1 MHDHEKASWT
11 KAYEWIRNAIES
23 GEIEMGAPLP
33 ENQLAKEIGVSR
45 TPIREALRSLEQ
57 DGYVKIIPQK
67 GAFVSEISL
76 EDLKEI
82 YDIRKLL
89 EPFAALSAVNRIP
102 EEEIDEME
110 KGWKTLKKA
119 ALAGE
124 VDLTHV
130 SEMDLLLHL
139 TITKYATNKRIGA
152 IITTDHAQIKRFQKL
167 SAQSLS
173 ANIHDTIGQHLEIL
187 EKLRAR
193 DAKGLSSLL
202 YEHITKSESNI
213 MKDYFLK
220 QIQ

>member
-1 MHDHEKASWT
+1 LTHDHEKASWT
-11 KAYEWIRNAIES
+11 KAYEWIRDAIES
-23 GEIEMGAPLP
+23 GELEMGTPLP
-33 ENQLAKEIGVSR
+33 ENLLAREIGVSR

-102 EEEIDEME
+102 GEELDEME
-110 KGWKTLKKA
+110 KGWKALKKS

-124 VDLTHV
+124 IDLTRV

-152 IITTDHAQIKRFQKL
+152 IITTYHAQIKRFQKL
-167 SAQSLS
+167 SAQSL
-173 ANIHDTIGQHLEIL
+173 ANIHETIGQHLEIL
-187 EKLRAR
+187 EKLRER
-193 DAKGLSSLL
+193 DARGLSSLL
-202 YEHITKSESNI
+202 YEHIAKSESNI

-220 QIQ
+220 

>member
-1 MHDHEKASWT
+1 MTHDHEKASWT
-11 KAYEWIRNAIES
+11 KAYEWIRDAIES
-23 GEIEMGAPLP
+23 SEIEMGAPLP
-33 ENQLAKEIGVSR
+33 ENQLAREIGVSR

-110 KGWKTLKKA
+110 KGWKALKKA

-124 VDLTHV
+124 VDLTRV

-152 IITTDHAQIKRFQKL
+152 IITTYHAQIKRFQKL

-173 ANIHDTIGQHLEIL
+173 NIHETIGQHLEIL
-187 EKLRAR
+187 EKLRER
-193 DAKGLSSLL
+193 DARGLSSLL
-202 YEHITKSESNI
+202 YEHIAKSESNI

-220 QIQ
+220 

>member
-1 MHDHEKASWT
+1 MNDHEKASWT
-11 KAYEWIRNAIES
+11 KAYEWIRDAIES
-23 GEIEMGAPLP
+23 RELEMGTPLP
-33 ENQLAKEIGVSR
+33 ENQLAREIGVSR

-110 KGWKTLKKA
+110 RGWKALKKA
-119 ALAGE
+119 AVAGE
-124 VDLTHV
+124 TDLTRV

-139 TITKYATNKRIGA
+139 TITKYATNKRIGS
-152 IITTDHAQIKRFQKL
+152 IITTYHAQIKRFQKL

-173 ANIHDTIGQHLEIL
+173 NIHETIGQHLEIL
-187 EKLRAR
+187 GKLRER
-193 DAKGLSSLL
+193 DARGLSSLL
-202 YEHITKSESNI
+202 YEHIAKSESNI

-220 QIQ
+220 

>member
-1 MHDHEKASWT
+1 MTHDHEKASWT
-11 KAYEWIRNAIES
+11 KAYEWIRDAIES
-23 GEIEMGAPLP
+23 GELEMGTPLP
-33 ENQLAKEIGVSR
+33 ENLLAKEIGVSR

-102 EEEIDEME
+102 DGEIDEME
-110 KGWKTLKKA
+110 RGWKALKRA

-124 VDLTHV
+124 VSLSKV
-130 SEMDLLLHL
+130 SEMDLLLHM

-152 IITTDHAQIKRFQKL
+152 IITTYHAQIQRFQKL
-167 SAQSLS
+167 SAQSL
-173 ANIHDTIGQHLEIL
+173 ANIHETIGQHLEIL
-187 EKLRAR
+187 EKLRER
-193 DAKGLSSLL
+193 DARGLSSLL
-202 YEHITKSESNI
+202 YEHIAKSESNI
-213 MKDYFLK
+213 MKDYFL
-220 QIQ
+220 Q

>member
-1 MHDHEKASWT
+1 
-11 KAYEWIRNAIES
+11 
-23 GEIEMGAPLP
+23 MGTPLP
-33 ENQLAKEIGVSR
+33 ENLLAREIGVSR

-110 KGWKTLKKA
+110 KGWKALKKA

-124 VDLTHV
+124 VDLTRV

-152 IITTDHAQIKRFQKL
+152 IITTYHAQIKRFQKL

-173 ANIHDTIGQHLEIL
+173 NIHETIGQHLEIL
-187 EKLRAR
+187 EKLRER
-193 DAKGLSSLL
+193 DARELSSLL
-202 YEHITKSESNI
+202 YEHIAKSESNI

-220 QIQ
+220 

>member
-1 MHDHEKASWT
+1 MTHDHEKASWT
-11 KAYEWIRNAIES
+11 KAYEWIRDALES
-23 GEIEMGAPLP
+23 GELEMGTPLP
-33 ENQLAKEIGVSR
+33 ENLLAKEIGVSR

-102 EEEIDEME
+102 DGEIDEME
-110 KGWKTLKKA
+110 RGWKALKRA

-124 VDLTHV
+124 VSLSKV
-130 SEMDLLLHL
+130 SEMDLLLHM

-152 IITTDHAQIKRFQKL
+152 IITTYHAQIQRFQKL
-167 SAQSLS
+167 SAQSL
-173 ANIHDTIGQHLEIL
+173 ANIHETIGQHVEIL
-187 EKLRAR
+187 EKLRER
-193 DAKGLSSLL
+193 DARGLSSLL
-202 YEHITKSESNI
+202 YEHIAKSESNI

-220 QIQ
+220 

>member
-1 MHDHEKASWT
+1 MTHDHEKASWT
-11 KAYEWIRNAIES
+11 KVYEWIRDAIES
-23 GEIEMGAPLP
+23 GELEMGTPLP
-33 ENQLAKEIGVSR
+33 ENLLAREIGVSR

-102 EEEIDEME
+102 GEELDEME
-110 KGWKTLKKA
+110 KGWKALKKS

-124 VDLTHV
+124 IDLTRV

-152 IITTDHAQIKRFQKL
+152 IITTYHAQIKRFQKL

-173 ANIHDTIGQHLEIL
+173 NIHETIGQHLEIL
-187 EKLRAR
+187 EKLRER
-193 DAKGLSSLL
+193 DARGLSSLL
-202 YEHITKSESNI
+202 YEHIAKSESNI

-220 QIQ
+220 

>member
-1 MHDHEKASWT
+1 MTHDHEKASWT
-11 KAYEWIRNAIES
+11 KAYEWIRDAIES
-23 GEIEMGAPLP
+23 GELEMGTPLP
-33 ENQLAKEIGVSR
+33 ENLLAKEIGVSR

-110 KGWKTLKKA
+110 KGWKALKKA

-124 VDLTHV
+124 VDLTRV

-152 IITTDHAQIKRFQKL
+152 IITTYHAQIKRFQKL

-173 ANIHDTIGQHLEIL
+173 NIHETIGQHLEIL
-187 EKLRAR
+187 EKLRER
-193 DAKGLSSLL
+193 DARGLSSLL
-202 YEHITKSESNI
+202 YEHIAKSESNI

-220 QIQ
+220 

>member
-1 MHDHEKASWT
+1 MTHDHEKASWT
-11 KAYEWIRNAIES
+11 KAYEWIRDAIES
-23 GEIEMGAPLP
+23 GELEMGTPLP
-33 ENQLAKEIGVSR
+33 ENLLAREIGVSR

-110 KGWKTLKKA
+110 KGWKALKKA

-124 VDLTHV
+124 VDLTRV

-152 IITTDHAQIKRFQKL
+152 IITTYHAQIKRFQKL

-173 ANIHDTIGQHLEIL
+173 NIHETIGQHLEIL
-187 EKLRAR
+187 EKLREWDAR
-193 DAKGLSSLL
+193 GLSSLL
-202 YEHITKSESNI
+202 YEHIAKSESNI

-220 QIQ
+220 

>member
-1 MHDHEKASWT
+1 MTHDHEKASWT
-11 KAYEWIRNAIES
+11 KAYEWIRDAIES
-23 GEIEMGAPLP
+23 SEIEMGAPLP
-33 ENQLAKEIGVSR
+33 ENLLAREIGVSR

-110 KGWKTLKKA
+110 KGWKALKKA

-124 VDLTHV
+124 VDLTRV

-152 IITTDHAQIKRFQKL
+152 IITTYHAQIKRFQKL
-167 SAQSLS
+167 SAQSL
-173 ANIHDTIGQHLEIL
+173 ANIHETIGQHVEIL
-187 EKLRAR
+187 EKLRER
-193 DAKGLSSLL
+193 DARGLSSLL
-202 YEHITKSESNI
+202 YEHIAKSESNI

-220 QIQ
+220 

>member
-1 MHDHEKASWT
+1 MTHDHEKASWT
-11 KAYEWIRNAIES
+11 KAYEWIRDAIES
-23 GEIEMGAPLP
+23 GELEMGTPLP
-33 ENQLAKEIGVSR
+33 ENLLAREIGVSR

-110 KGWKTLKKA
+110 KGWKALKKA

-124 VDLTHV
+124 VDLTRV

-152 IITTDHAQIKRFQKL
+152 IITRYHAQIKRFQKL

-173 ANIHDTIGQHLEIL
+173 NIHETIGQHLEIL
-187 EKLRAR
+187 EKLRER
-193 DAKGLSSLL
+193 DARGLSSLL
-202 YEHITKSESNI
+202 YEHIAKSESNI

-220 QIQ
+220 

>member
-11 KAYEWIRNAIES
+11 KAYEWIRDAIEAR
-23 GEIEMGAPLP
+23 EIEMGAPLP
-33 ENQLAKEIGVSR
+33 ENHLAREIGVSR

-110 KGWKTLKKA
+110 RGWKVLKKA
-119 ALAGE
+119 AMAGE
-124 VDLTHV
+124 VDLTRV
-130 SEMDLLLHL
+130 SEMDLLLHM

-152 IITTDHAQIKRFQKL
+152 IISTYHAQIKRFQKL

-173 ANIHDTIGQHLEIL
+173 NIHETIGQHLEIL
-187 EKLRAR
+187 EKLRER
-193 DAKGLSSLL
+193 DARGLSSLL
-202 YEHITKSESNI
+202 YEHIAKSESNI

-220 QIQ
+220 

>member
-1 MHDHEKASWT
+1 MTHDHEKASWT
-11 KAYEWIRNAIES
+11 KAYEWIRDAIES
-23 GEIEMGAPLP
+23 GELEMGTPLP
-33 ENQLAKEIGVSR
+33 ENLLAREIGVSR

-110 KGWKTLKKA
+110 KGWKALKKA

-124 VDLTHV
+124 VDLTRV

-152 IITTDHAQIKRFQKL
+152 IITTYHAQINRFQKL

-173 ANIHDTIGQHLEIL
+173 NIHETIGQHVEIL
-187 EKLRAR
+187 EKLRER
-193 DAKGLSSLL
+193 DARGLSSLL
-202 YEHITKSESNI
+202 YEHIAKSESNI

-220 QIQ
+220 

>member
-1 MHDHEKASWT
+1 MTHDHEKASWT
-11 KAYEWIRNAIES
+11 KAYEWIRDAIES
-23 GEIEMGAPLP
+23 REIEMGAPLP
-33 ENQLAKEIGVSR
+33 ENQLAREIGVSR

-102 EEEIDEME
+102 DGEIDEME
-110 KGWKTLKKA
+110 RGWKALKRA

-124 VDLTHV
+124 VSLSKV
-130 SEMDLLLHL
+130 SEMDLLLHM

-152 IITTDHAQIKRFQKL
+152 IITTYHAQIQRFQKL
-167 SAQSLS
+167 SAQSL
-173 ANIHDTIGQHLEIL
+173 ANIHETIGQHVEIL
-187 EKLRAR
+187 EKLRER
-193 DAKGLSSLL
+193 DARGLSSLL
-202 YEHITKSESNI
+202 YEHIAKSESNI

-220 QIQ
+220 

>member
-1 MHDHEKASWT
+1 LTHDHEKASWT
-11 KAYEWIRNAIES
+11 KAYEWIRDAIES
-23 GEIEMGAPLP
+23 GELEMGTPLP
-33 ENQLAKEIGVSR
+33 ENLLAKEIGVSR

-102 EEEIDEME
+102 DGEIDEME
-110 KGWKTLKKA
+110 RGWKALKRA

-124 VDLTHV
+124 VSLSKV
-130 SEMDLLLHL
+130 SEMDLLLHM

-152 IITTDHAQIKRFQKL
+152 IITTYHAQIQRFQKL
-167 SAQSLS
+167 SAQSL
-173 ANIHDTIGQHLEIL
+173 ANIHETIGQHVEIL
-187 EKLRAR
+187 EKLRER
-193 DAKGLSSLL
+193 DARGLSSLL
-202 YEHITKSESNI
+202 YEHIAKSESNI

-220 QIQ
+220 

>member
-1 MHDHEKASWT
+1 MTHDHEKASWT
-11 KAYEWIRNAIES
+11 KAYEWIRDAIES
-23 GEIEMGAPLP
+23 GELEMGTPLP
-33 ENQLAKEIGVSR
+33 ENLLAKEIGVSR

-82 YDIRKLL
+82 YDIRKFL

-102 EEEIDEME
+102 DGEIDEME
-110 KGWKTLKKA
+110 RGWKALKRA

-124 VDLTHV
+124 VSLSKV
-130 SEMDLLLHL
+130 SEMDLLLHM

-152 IITTDHAQIKRFQKL
+152 IITTYHAQIQRFQKL
-167 SAQSLS
+167 SAQSL
-173 ANIHDTIGQHLEIL
+173 ANIHETIGQHVEIL
-187 EKLRAR
+187 EKLRER
-193 DAKGLSSLL
+193 DARGLSSLL
-202 YEHITKSESNI
+202 YEHIAKSESNI

-220 QIQ
+220 

>member
-1 MHDHEKASWT
+1 MQLNQVGSRWGLHC
-11 KAYEWIRNAIES
+11 
-23 GEIEMGAPLP
+23 P
-33 ENQLAKEIGVSR
+33 ENQLAREIGVSR

-110 KGWKTLKKA
+110 RGWKALKKA

-124 VDLTHV
+124 VDLTRV

-152 IITTDHAQIKRFQKL
+152 IISTYHAQIKRFQKL

-173 ANIHDTIGQHLEIL
+173 NIHETIGQHIEIL
-187 EKLRAR
+187 EKLRDR
-193 DAKGLSSLL
+193 DARGLSSLL
-202 YEHITKSESNI
+202 YEHIAKSESNI

-220 QIQ
+220 

>member
-11 KAYEWIRNAIES
+11 KAYEWIRDAIEAR
-23 GEIEMGAPLP
+23 EIEMGAPLP
-33 ENQLAKEIGVSR
+33 ENHLAREIGVSR

-110 KGWKTLKKA
+110 RGWKALKKA

-124 VDLTHV
+124 VDLTRV
-130 SEMDLLLHL
+130 SDMDLLLHL

-152 IITTDHAQIKRFQKL
+152 IITTYHAQIKRFQKL
-167 SAQSLS
+167 SAQSL
-173 ANIHDTIGQHLEIL
+173 ANIHETIGQHVEIL
-187 EKLRAR
+187 EKLRDR
-193 DAKGLSSLL
+193 DARGLSSLL
-202 YEHITKSESNI
+202 YEHIAKSESNI

-220 QIQ
+220 

>member
-1 MHDHEKASWT
+1 MQDHEKASWI
-11 KAYEWIRNAIES
+11 KAYEWIRDAIES
-23 GEIEMGAPLP
+23 RELEMGAPLP

-102 EEEIDEME
+102 DGEIDEME
-110 KGWKTLKKA
+110 RGWKALKKA
-119 ALAGE
+119 ALSGE
-124 VDLTHV
+124 VSLSKV
-130 SEMDLLLHL
+130 SEMDLLLHM

-152 IITTDHAQIKRFQKL
+152 IITTYHAQIQRFQKL
-167 SAQSLS
+167 SAQSL
-173 ANIHDTIGQHLEIL
+173 ANIHETIGQHLEIL
-187 EKLRAR
+187 EKLRER
-193 DAKGLSSLL
+193 DARGLSSLL
-202 YEHITKSESNI
+202 YEHIAKSESNI

-220 QIQ
+220 

>member
-1 MHDHEKASWT
+1 MTHDHEKASWT
-11 KAYEWIRNAIES
+11 KVYEWIRDAIES
-23 GEIEMGAPLP
+23 GELEMGTPLP
-33 ENQLAKEIGVSR
+33 ENLLAREIGVSR

-110 KGWKTLKKA
+110 KGWKALKKA

-124 VDLTHV
+124 VDLTRV

-152 IITTDHAQIKRFQKL
+152 IITTYHAQIKRFQKL

-173 ANIHDTIGQHLEIL
+173 NIHETIGQHLEIL
-187 EKLRAR
+187 EKLRER
-193 DAKGLSSLL
+193 DARGLSSLL
-202 YEHITKSESNI
+202 YEHIAKSESNI

-220 QIQ
+220 

>member
-1 MHDHEKASWT
+1 MTHDHEKASWI
-11 KAYEWIRNAIES
+11 KAYEWIRDAIES
-23 GEIEMGAPLP
+23 SEIEMGAPLP
-33 ENQLAKEIGVSR
+33 ENQLAREIGVSR

-110 KGWKTLKKA
+110 KGWKALKKA

-124 VDLTHV
+124 VDLTRV

-139 TITKYATNKRIGA
+139 TITKYATNKRIGV
-152 IITTDHAQIKRFQKL
+152 IITTYHAQIKRFQKL
-167 SAQSLS
+167 SAQSL
-173 ANIHDTIGQHLEIL
+173 ANIHETIGQHVEIL
-187 EKLRAR
+187 EKLRER
-193 DAKGLSSLL
+193 DARGLSSLL
-202 YEHITKSESNI
+202 YEHIAKSESNI

-220 QIQ
+220 

>member
-1 MHDHEKASWT
+1 LTHDHEKASWT
-11 KAYEWIRNAIES
+11 KAYEWIRDAIES
-23 GEIEMGAPLP
+23 GELEMGTPLP
-33 ENQLAKEIGVSR
+33 ENLLAREIGVSR

-110 KGWKTLKKA
+110 KGWKALKKA

-124 VDLTHV
+124 VDLTRV

-152 IITTDHAQIKRFQKL
+152 IITTYHAQIKRFQKL

-173 ANIHDTIGQHLEIL
+173 NIHETIGQHLEIL
-187 EKLRAR
+187 EKLRER
-193 DAKGLSSLL
+193 DARGLSSLL
-202 YEHITKSESNI
+202 YEHIAKSESNI

-220 QIQ
+220 

>member
-1 MHDHEKASWT
+1 MTHDHEKASWT
-11 KAYEWIRNAIES
+11 KAYEWIRDAIES
-23 GEIEMGAPLP
+23 SEIEMGAPLP
-33 ENQLAKEIGVSR
+33 ENLLAREIGVSR

-110 KGWKTLKKA
+110 KGWKALKKA

-124 VDLTHV
+124 VDLTRV

-152 IITTDHAQIKRFQKL
+152 IITTYHAQIKRFQKL

-173 ANIHDTIGQHLEIL
+173 NIHETIGQHLEIL
-187 EKLRAR
+187 EKLRER
-193 DAKGLSSLL
+193 DARGLSSLL
-202 YEHITKSESNI
+202 YEHIAKSESNI

-220 QIQ
+220 

>member
-1 MHDHEKASWT
+1 MTHDHEKASWT
-11 KAYEWIRNAIES
+11 KAYEWIRDAIES
-23 GEIEMGAPLP
+23 GELEMGTPLP
-33 ENQLAKEIGVSR
+33 ENLLAREIGVSR

-102 EEEIDEME
+102 GEELDEME
-110 KGWKTLKKA
+110 KGWKALKKS

-124 VDLTHV
+124 IDLTRV

-152 IITTDHAQIKRFQKL
+152 IITTYHAQIKRFQKL

-173 ANIHDTIGQHLEIL
+173 NIHETIGQHLEIL
-187 EKLRAR
+187 EKLRER
-193 DAKGLSSLL
+193 DARGLSSLL
-202 YEHITKSESNI
+202 YEHIAKSESNI

-220 QIQ
+220 

>member
-1 MHDHEKASWT
+1 MTHDHEKASWT
-11 KAYEWIRNAIES
+11 KAYEWIRDAIES
-23 GEIEMGAPLP
+23 GELEMGTPLP
-33 ENQLAKEIGVSR
+33 ENLLAREIGVSR

-110 KGWKTLKKA
+110 RGWKALKKA

-124 VDLTHV
+124 VDLTRV
-130 SEMDLLLHL
+130 SDMDLLLHL

-152 IITTDHAQIKRFQKL
+152 IITTYHAQIKRFQKL
-167 SAQSLS
+167 SAQSL
-173 ANIHDTIGQHLEIL
+173 ANIHETIGQHVEIL
-187 EKLRAR
+187 EKLRDR
-193 DAKGLSSLL
+193 DARGLSSLL
-202 YEHITKSESNI
+202 YEHIAKSESNI

-220 QIQ
+220 

>member
-1 MHDHEKASWT
+1 MTHDHEKASWT
-11 KAYEWIRNAIES
+11 KAYEWIRDAIES
-23 GEIEMGAPLP
+23 GELEMGTPLP
-33 ENQLAKEIGVSR
+33 ENLLGREIGVSR

-110 KGWKTLKKA
+110 KGWKALKKA

-124 VDLTHV
+124 VDLTRV

-152 IITTDHAQIKRFQKL
+152 IITTYHAQIKRFQKL

-173 ANIHDTIGQHLEIL
+173 NIHETIGQHLEIL
-187 EKLRAR
+187 EKLRER
-193 DAKGLSSLL
+193 DARGLSSLL
-202 YEHITKSESNI
+202 YEHIAKSESNI

-220 QIQ
+220 

>member
-1 MHDHEKASWT
+1 MHDHEKASWI
-11 KAYEWIRNAIES
+11 KAYEWIRDAIES
-23 GEIEMGAPLP
+23 SGIEMGAPLP
-33 ENQLAKEIGVSR
+33 ENQLAREIGVSR

-110 KGWKTLKKA
+110 RGWKALKKA

-124 VDLTHV
+124 VDLTRV

-139 TITKYATNKRIGA
+139 TITKYAANKRIGA
-152 IITTDHAQIKRFQKL
+152 IISTYHAQIKRFQKL

-173 ANIHDTIGQHLEIL
+173 NIHETIGQHIEIL
-187 EKLRAR
+187 EKLRDR
-193 DAKGLSSLL
+193 DARGLSSLL
-202 YEHITKSESNI
+202 YEHIAKSESNI

-220 QIQ
+220 

>member
-1 MHDHEKASWT
+1 LTHDHEKASWT
-11 KAYEWIRNAIES
+11 KAYEWIRDAIES
-23 GEIEMGAPLP
+23 GELEMGTPLP
-33 ENQLAKEIGVSR
+33 ENLLAREIGVSR

-110 KGWKTLKKA
+110 KGWKALKKA

-124 VDLTHV
+124 VDLTRV

-152 IITTDHAQIKRFQKL
+152 IITTYHAQIKRFQKL
-167 SAQSLS
+167 SAQSL
-173 ANIHDTIGQHLEIL
+173 ANIHETIGQHLEIL
-187 EKLRAR
+187 EKLRER
-193 DAKGLSSLL
+193 DARGLSSLL
-202 YEHITKSESNI
+202 YEHIAKSESNI

-220 QIQ
+220 

>member
-1 MHDHEKASWT
+1 MTHDHEKASWT
-11 KAYEWIRNAIES
+11 KAYEWIRDAIES
-23 GEIEMGAPLP
+23 GELEMGTPLP
-33 ENQLAKEIGVSR
+33 ENLLAREIGVSR

-110 KGWKTLKKA
+110 KGWKALKKA

-124 VDLTHV
+124 VDLTRV

-152 IITTDHAQIKRFQKL
+152 IITTYHAQIKRFQKL

-173 ANIHDTIGQHLEIL
+173 NIHETIGQHLEIL
-187 EKLRAR
+187 EKLRER
-193 DAKGLSSLL
+193 DARGLSSLL
-202 YEHITKSESNI
+202 YEHIAKSESNI

-220 QIQ
+220 

>member
-1 MHDHEKASWT
+1 MTHDHEKASWT
-11 KAYEWIRNAIES
+11 KAYEWIRDAIES
-23 GEIEMGAPLP
+23 GELEMGTPLP
-33 ENQLAKEIGVSR
+33 ENLLAKEIGVSR

-102 EEEIDEME
+102 DGEIDEME
-110 KGWKTLKKA
+110 RGWKALKRA

-124 VDLTHV
+124 VSLSKV
-130 SEMDLLLHL
+130 SEMDLLLHM

-152 IITTDHAQIKRFQKL
+152 IITTYHAQIQRFQKL
-167 SAQSLS
+167 SAQSL
-173 ANIHDTIGQHLEIL
+173 ANIHETIG
-187 EKLRAR
+187 
-193 DAKGLSSLL
+193 
-202 YEHITKSESNI
+202 
-213 MKDYFLK
+213 
-220 QIQ
+220 

>member
-1 MHDHEKASWT
+1 LTHDHEKASWT
-11 KAYEWIRNAIES
+11 KAYEWIRDAIES
-23 GEIEMGAPLP
+23 SEIEMGAPLP
-33 ENQLAKEIGVSR
+33 ENLLAREIGVSR

-110 KGWKTLKKA
+110 KGWKALKKA

-124 VDLTHV
+124 VDLTRV

-152 IITTDHAQIKRFQKL
+152 IITTYHAQIKRFQKL

-173 ANIHDTIGQHLEIL
+173 NIHETIGQHLEIL
-187 EKLRAR
+187 EKLRER
-193 DAKGLSSLL
+193 DARGLSSLL
-202 YEHITKSESNI
+202 YEHIAKSESNI

-220 QIQ
+220 

>member
-1 MHDHEKASWT
+1 MTHDHERASWT
-11 KAYEWIRNAIES
+11 KAYEWIRDEIES
-23 GEIEMGAPLP
+23 GELEMGTPLP

-102 EEEIDEME
+102 DGEIDEME
-110 KGWKTLKKA
+110 RGWKALKKA
-119 ALAGE
+119 APSGE
-124 VDLTHV
+124 VSLSKV
-130 SEMDLLLHL
+130 SEMDLLLHM

-152 IITTDHAQIKRFQKL
+152 IITTYHAQIQRFQKL
-167 SAQSLS
+167 SAQSL
-173 ANIHDTIGQHLEIL
+173 ANIHETIGQHLEIL
-187 EKLRAR
+187 EKLRER
-193 DAKGLSSLL
+193 DARGLSSLL
-202 YEHITKSESNI
+202 YEHIAKSESNI

-220 QIQ
+220 

>member
-1 MHDHEKASWT
+1 MTHDHEKASWT
-11 KAYEWIRNAIES
+11 KAYEWIRDAIES

-33 ENQLAKEIGVSR
+33 ENQLAREIGVSR

-110 KGWKTLKKA
+110 KGWKALKKA

-124 VDLTHV
+124 VDLTRV

-152 IITTDHAQIKRFQKL
+152 IITTYHAQIKRFQKL
-167 SAQSLS
+167 SAQSL
-173 ANIHDTIGQHLEIL
+173 ANIHETIGQHVEIL
-187 EKLRAR
+187 EKLRER
-193 DAKGLSSLL
+193 DARGLSSLL
-202 YEHITKSESNI
+202 YEHIAKSESNI
-213 MKDYFLK
+213 MKDYLLK
-220 QIQ
+220 

>member
-1 MHDHEKASWT
+1 MTHDHEKASWT
-11 KAYEWIRNAIES
+11 KAYEWIRDAIES
-23 GEIEMGAPLP
+23 GELEMGTPLP
-33 ENQLAKEIGVSR
+33 ENLLAREIGVSR

-110 KGWKTLKKA
+110 KGWKALKKA

-124 VDLTHV
+124 VDLTRV

-152 IITTDHAQIKRFQKL
+152 IITTYHAQIKCFQKL

-173 ANIHDTIGQHLEIL
+173 NIHETIGQHLEIL
-187 EKLRAR
+187 EKLRER
-193 DAKGLSSLL
+193 DARGLSSLL
-202 YEHITKSESNI
+202 YEHIAKSESNI

-220 QIQ
+220 